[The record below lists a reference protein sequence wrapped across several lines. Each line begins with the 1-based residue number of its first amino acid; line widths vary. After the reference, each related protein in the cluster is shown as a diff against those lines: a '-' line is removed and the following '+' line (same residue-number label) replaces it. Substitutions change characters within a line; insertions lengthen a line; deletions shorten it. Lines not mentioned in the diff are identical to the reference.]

1 MKELIFASGN
11 KHKAEEIEAA
21 LPADFR
27 IIIMKD
33 AGITTDIPEP
43 YLTLEE
49 NSTHKAA
56 FIFNLLKK
64 DCFSEDTGLEV
75 EALNG
80 EPGVKSARYAGED
93 KSFEKNIEKLLANLQ
108 GKTNRKARFRTV
120 FTLILNGQHYQFE
133 GICPGIITEKNSG
146 NGGFGYDPVFLPEGG
161 SKTFGEMS
169 MQEKSMFSH
178 RKKALDLMIR
188 FLESE

>member
-21 LPADFR
+21 LPPGFR
-27 IIIMKD
+27 IIIMKE
-33 AGITTDIPEP
+33 AGISEDIPEP
-43 YLTLEE
+43 YPTLEE
-49 NSTHKAA
+49 NSRHKAE

-93 KSFEKNIEKLLANLQ
+93 RSFEKNIEKLLINLK
-108 GKTNRKARFRTV
+108 GNTNRKARFRTV
-120 FTLILNGQHYQFE
+120 FTLILNGEQYQFE
-133 GICPGIITEKNSG
+133 GLCPGVITEKSSG
-146 NGGFGYDPVFLPEGG
+146 GGGFGYDPVFLPEGG

-169 MQEKSMFSH
+169 MEEKSQFSH
-178 RKKALDLMIR
+178 RKKALDKMIR
-188 FLESE
+188 FLENR

>member
-21 LPADFR
+21 LPPDFR
-27 IIIMKD
+27 IIIMKE
-33 AGITTDIPEP
+33 AGITEDIPEP

-49 NSTHKAA
+49 NSRHKAE

-75 EALNG
+75 EVLNG
-80 EPGVKSARYAGED
+80 EPGVKSARYGGED
-93 KSFEKNIEKLLANLQ
+93 RSFEKNIEKLLVNLQ
-108 GKTNRKARFRTV
+108 GNANRKARFRTV
-120 FTLILNGQHYQFE
+120 FTLILNGQQYQFE
-133 GICPGIITEKNSG
+133 GLCLGIITEKSSG
-146 NGGFGYDPVFLPEGG
+146 SSGFGYDPVFLPDGG

-169 MQEKSMFSH
+169 MEEKSLFSH
-178 RKKALDLMIR
+178 RKKALDKMIR
-188 FLESE
+188 FLESK

>member
-21 LPADFR
+21 LPAGFR

-56 FIFNLLKK
+56 FLFNLLKK

-75 EALNG
+75 EELNG
-80 EPGVKSARYAGED
+80 EPGVKSARYAGEERN
-93 KSFEKNIEKLLANLQ
+93 FEKNIEKLLAKLQ

-133 GICPGIITEKNSG
+133 GICPGSIAEKVSG
-146 NGGFGYDPVFLPEGG
+146 SGGFGYDPVFLPEGA
-161 SKTFGEMS
+161 SATFGEMS
-169 MQEKSMFSH
+169 MLEKGMFSH